1 MKSLQSFFLL
11 TLFLCTCSTLS
22 AQRKWD
28 DKYYNELNDNN
39 FRSFKLFKA
48 PIDLDKIDYKV
59 LNAALFFVTNEAR
72 IEKGAAPVTFQPN
85 LEIMAWNHSV
95 EMGKEDFFD
104 HFNIK
109 NKNRSTPEQ
118 RAALAGISN
127 PNISENISAV
137 GGVYFGSYLELADH
151 VVDRWIKSPSHA
163 KTLFSENVIQ
173 LGCGAYYYKGLWQ
186 GNKTIWKQGDGFWI
200 STQNFQ
206 SFTEI
211 VSEKSK
217 DKDIKD

>member
-1 MKSLQSFFLL
+1 MKSFKSLILFTLL
-11 TLFLCTCSTLS
+11 LFGCLSLS

-48 PIDLDKIDYKV
+48 PIDLNKVDYKV
-59 LNAALFFVTNEAR
+59 LNAALFFISNEAR
-72 IEKGAAPVTFQPN
+72 IEKGIAPLAYQRN

-104 HFNIK
+104 HI
-109 NKNRSTPEQ
+109 NKKDKKRKTPEK
-118 RAALAGISN
+118 RAALAGIVN

-151 VVDRWIKSPSHA
+151 VVDKWVKSPSHA
-163 KTLFSENVIQ
+163 KTLYSENVLQ
-173 LGCGAYYYKGLWQ
+173 MGCGAYYYKGVWQ
-186 GNKTIWKQGDGFWI
+186 GNKAIWKQGDGFWLA
-200 STQNFQ
+200 TQNFQ
-206 SFTEI
+206 SFAEI

-217 DKDIKD
+217 DKDIKN